1 VGDTNLLI
9 NGQLS
14 NTVLD
19 GLFILKVTQVS
30 GDSAVGE
37 RLGRS
42 PSDQLSDT
50 SAMLATIL

>member
-1 VGDTNLLI
+1 MI

-19 GLFILKVTQVS
+19 GLFIVKVAQVS

-37 RLGRS
+37 RLGLG
-42 PSDQLSDT
+42 PSDQLSDS
-50 SAMLATIL
+50 SALLATIL